1 MEFFWEM
8 LSLQETM
15 FLLILTGVLIK
26 KLKIIDAAGRKM
38 LSDLLI
44 DVILP
49 CNIVE
54 SFLGGMVF
62 PDGFARNCLLA
73 VGLSAVIQLMS
84 IYGSK
89 LLFRKYPREQRSV
102 LSYGIICSNSSFVGL
117 PVARLLFGDLGVIYT
132 SMFQIPLRFTMWTAG
147 LSLFTSV
154 SRKDAFRKLVRHPCI
169 IAVFAGLLL
178 MAAPVSLPGF
188 LDSAVASVSSCT
200 VPVSMFVIGTIL
212 ADAPIRSMFSKPVLW
227 YTCLRL
233 VLYPLLLCVL
243 LKPLHLDTTLTNVCI
258 LMTGMPAG
266 STGSILADKYDC
278 DAVFASQ
285 IAFASTLCS
294 ILTIPLLTL
303 VMEEACTLAGPA
315 AAGRRDPKNR
325 LHEQSVFCWVRAL
338 SGPPRKGRQSRRLD
352 AEGGLPLFL
361 GLIRLAPVPHG
372 VQNGFQ
378 AVPQVGQRVFHAGRD
393 LRIDRTGQQAA
404 PLHLPELGRQHF
416 LADRADGLLQF
427 SKTLCPRHQIPENE
441 HLPLVTDQRQR
452 GFHRT
457 GRKFFCRGCHLQVPP
472 VYRSLQIL

>member
-15 FLLILTGVLIK
+15 CLLILTGVLIK

-54 SFLGGMVF
+54 SFSGGMAF

-84 IYGSK
+84 TYGSK

-169 IAVFAGLLL
+169 IAVFVGLVL
-178 MAAPVSLPGF
+178 MVAPVSLPEF
-188 LDSAVASVSSCT
+188 LDEAIAATSSCT
-200 VPVSMFVIGTIL
+200 VPISMLVIGSIL
-212 ADAPIRSMFSKPVLW
+212 ADAPIRSMFSGPVLW

-233 VLYPLLLCVL
+233 ALFPLLVWLV
-243 LKPLHLDTTLTNVCI
+243 LKPFHLDPTLVNVCI

-266 STGSILADKYDC
+266 STASILADKYDG

-285 IAFASTLCS
+285 ITFASTLCS
-294 ILTIPLLTL
+294 ILTIPLLTMI
-303 VMEEACTLAGPA
+303 METVPA
-315 AAGRRDPKNR
+315 
-325 LHEQSVFCWVRAL
+325 
-338 SGPPRKGRQSRRLD
+338 
-352 AEGGLPLFL
+352 
-361 GLIRLAPVPHG
+361 
-372 VQNGFQ
+372 
-378 AVPQVGQRVFHAGRD
+378 
-393 LRIDRTGQQAA
+393 
-404 PLHLPELGRQHF
+404 
-416 LADRADGLLQF
+416 
-427 SKTLCPRHQIPENE
+427 
-441 HLPLVTDQRQR
+441 
-452 GFHRT
+452 
-457 GRKFFCRGCHLQVPP
+457 
-472 VYRSLQIL
+472 

>member
-200 VPVSMFVIGTIL
+200 
-212 ADAPIRSMFSKPVLW
+212 PIRSMFSKPVLW

-303 VMEEACTLAGPA
+303 VME
-315 AAGRRDPKNR
+315 
-325 LHEQSVFCWVRAL
+325 SF
-338 SGPPRKGRQSRRLD
+338 
-352 AEGGLPLFL
+352 PL
-361 GLIRLAPVPHG
+361 
-372 VQNGFQ
+372 
-378 AVPQVGQRVFHAGRD
+378 
-393 LRIDRTGQQAA
+393 
-404 PLHLPELGRQHF
+404 
-416 LADRADGLLQF
+416 
-427 SKTLCPRHQIPENE
+427 
-441 HLPLVTDQRQR
+441 
-452 GFHRT
+452 
-457 GRKFFCRGCHLQVPP
+457 
-472 VYRSLQIL
+472 